1 ASATG
6 GIYLTGGSGDNDFL
20 TGGGDDL
27 LDGGLGDDVLRG
39 GGGEDYIIG
48 GDGADSLYGGDGDDL
63 LFGGS
68 GKDGEDFISGGDGI
82 DTAVFVYTRLGEGGV
97 YELLIDSNDEILS
110 SGDYSDL
117 DQSEKDSVEIYTY
130 EFTRTTGDSGTEVQV
145 QVELTDDSGDVSFTD
160 RVLTDVERFLFIN
173 PDEDPL
179 EPTDP
184 SETLEGVVGSVINVF
199 TGEKFATIQEA
210 IDDSDTLDG
219 HEILVTPDDFDES
232 FVTKDLTFFIQSGA
246 TGVELTLA
254 NEDGGTDPEPNIT
267 VFSESDITINGNE
280 DHNEIQIL
288 TQDKLENTYSSSAGS
303 NYDDANDEFDL
314 IGGDGGSGDTL
325 FGTVGAT
332 TDGFDAA
339 SYTIYGRGGDDTIA
353 VDPDSTNSHYLF
365 GGSGNDFIA
374 GGQALDWLDGG
385 SGNDILIA
393 SGGDDR
399 MLGGSGNDQF
409 VLATR
414 DNDTAGGD
422 GRVLMLL
429 GGGKDDVIVSP
440 LDNGQGIDIEAIIG
454 DFARGD
460 DQLNF
465 EGLSDG
471 SGGTVDVSDLFESG
485 GFSGDSIN
493 LDDFGAMYEDDDG
506 DTEPLDAEGS
516 IRLLGT
522 NLDRLSS
529 SDFVY
534 EGTGDWREDFDTAV
548 GLANAT
554 V

>member
-1 ASATG
+1 
-6 GIYLTGGSGDNDFL
+6 
-20 TGGGDDL
+20 
-27 LDGGLGDDVLRG
+27 
-39 GGGEDYIIG
+39 
-48 GDGADSLYGGDGDDL
+48 
-63 LFGGS
+63 
-68 GKDGEDFISGGDGI
+68 
-82 DTAVFVYTRLGEGGV
+82 
-97 YELLIDSNDEILS
+97 
-110 SGDYSDL
+110 
-117 DQSEKDSVEIYTY
+117 
-130 EFTRTTGDSGTEVQV
+130 VQV

-184 SETLEGVVGSVINVF
+184 SETLEELVGSVINVF

-288 TQDKLENTYSSSAGS
+288 TQDDLKAFSSSAGS
-303 NYDDANDEFDL
+303 AYDDQDASGVGFGSDDAEVDVFEL

-325 FGTVGAT
+325 FGKVGIT
-332 TDGFDAA
+332 SDGFDAA
-339 SYTIYGRGGDDTIA
+339 S
-353 VDPDSTNSHYLF
+353 PDSTNSHYLF

-493 LDDFGAMYEDDDG
+493 LDNFGAIYEDDDG
-506 DTEPLDAEGS
+506 DTEELGAEGS

-548 GLANAT
+548 GLANVT